1 VDEIM
6 SQKHSLEQVNK
17 QQEDIMKMFTP
28 DEKGKEELSDLNSEF
43 IKKRELLKLL

>member
-1 VDEIM
+1 M
-6 SQKHSLEQVNK
+6 SHKHSLEQVNK
-17 QQEDIMKMFTP
+17 QQEEVMKSFTS